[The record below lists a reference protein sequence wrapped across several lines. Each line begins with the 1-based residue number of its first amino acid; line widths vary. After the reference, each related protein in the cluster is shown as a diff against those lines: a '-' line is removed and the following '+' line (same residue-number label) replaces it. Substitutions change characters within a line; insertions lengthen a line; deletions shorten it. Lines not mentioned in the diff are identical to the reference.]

1 VTGPKVDFWL
11 AQTVGITVA
20 AIGLGLA
27 QAGSRRHVSAEL
39 RTVAVTSAAGLAAV
53 DVYFVAQRRI
63 RWIYLADAAT
73 ELALLAGWLLAR
85 E

>member
-1 VTGPKVDFWL
+1 
-11 AQTVGITVA
+11 
-20 AIGLGLA
+20 
-27 QAGSRRHVSAEL
+27 VSTEL
-39 RTVAVTSAAGLAAV
+39 RTVAVMSAAGLAAV

-73 ELALLAGWLLAR
+73 ELALLTGWLLAR